1 MSPADSIRAFVI
13 ERWIEPARGAGET
26 FVRVRAGDGH
36 RAMGLRMRMPAV
48 VGALGA
54 DKFQELAN
62 VRRIAVEGPSQG
74 ANCVFTFELLPV
86 K

>member
-1 MSPADSIRAFVI
+1 
-13 ERWIEPARGAGET
+13 
-26 FVRVRAGDGH
+26 
-36 RAMGLRMRMPAV
+36 MRMPAV